1 MSAIDED
8 ACEAPGRLALVEA
21 FINSVEMPEGED
33 KLATPESART
43 WLHAHGILTDRLD
56 EPTRRRLV
64 ELREAMRDLLE
75 GNERDE
81 IPAEAAELIMQ
92 RLNASR
98 LAVVISSHGTHTH
111 PAAGATGIEAFH
123 AELAAAMITA
133 SIDGTWARLKVC
145 HNEACRWA
153 FFDHSKNARRTWCSM
168 ASCGCQAKSRAYRA
182 RKRESSLS
190 AGD

>member
-1 MSAIDED
+1 MTATEDE
-8 ACEAPGRLALVEA
+8 ACESPGRLALVEA
-21 FINSVEMPEGED
+21 FINTVELPDGED
-33 KLATPESART
+33 RLATPESARA
-43 WLHAHGILTDRLD
+43 WLQAHDVVTEPLD
-56 EPTRRRLV
+56 EPARRGLV

-75 GNERDE
+75 GNERGD

-92 RLNASR
+92 RLNAAR
-98 LAVVISSHGTHTH
+98 LAVVISAHGTHTH

-145 HNEACRWA
+145 HNEDCRWA
-153 FFDHSKNARRTWCSM
+153 FFDHSKNARRAWCSM

-182 RKRESSLS
+182 RKRESSLG
-190 AGD
+190 AGA